1 MKCDKILHNTMNTK
15 TINGMQY
22 RRYFVAFILTTLI
35 FFTGFLTSQMLTVKK
50 LENLKN
56 VEDSISL
63 KLLSSE
69 TEYDLLKEVSCD
81 NRNANFLTTEIN
93 DLAHQLEILEEQNID
108 QSKILDV
115 KKRYSLLLVKDYLL
129 SKRINESCG
138 FQSTF
143 VIYFYQNKDLCPE
156 CVNAGIAL
164 NSLREQYSKLKV
176 YAFDYNLDLPII
188 KAMASVYGVEKNL
201 PALVVNKKTY
211 YKLETVGDI
220 EKLLPSEVKIKSE
233 ERATSTKQSFKFIK
247 NILN

>member
-1 MKCDKILHNTMNTK
+1 MKTQE
-15 TINGMQY
+15 INNLQY
-22 RRYFVAFILTTLI
+22 RRYIVAFILTTLI

-50 LENLKN
+50 LEGLKN

-69 TEYDLLKEVSCD
+69 TEYDLLKEVSCE
-81 NRNANFLTTEIN
+81 NRNANFLSTEIN

-108 QSKILDV
+108 QAKILDV

-156 CVNAGIAL
+156 CVNASIAL
-164 NSLREQYSKLKV
+164 NSLRSEYSKLKV

-188 KAMASVYGVEKNL
+188 KAIAGVYGVERNL

-211 YKLETVGDI
+211 YKLETKSDI
-220 EKLLPSEVKIKSE
+220 EKLLPREITDTK
-233 ERATSTKQSFKFIK
+233 TSTSTIK
-247 NILN
+247 KSQL

>member
-1 MKCDKILHNTMNTK
+1 MNTK
-15 TINGMQY
+15 QINNLQY
-22 RRYFVAFILTTLI
+22 RRYIVAFILTALI

-56 VEDSISL
+56 VEDTISL

-69 TEYDLLKEVSCD
+69 TEYDLLKEVSCE
-81 NRNANFLTTEIN
+81 NRNSNFLTTEIN

-108 QSKILDV
+108 KTKIEDV

-138 FQSTF
+138 FKSTF
-143 VIYFYQNKDLCPE
+143 VIYFYQNKDICPD
-156 CVNAGIAL
+156 CVKAGIAL
-164 NSLREQYSKLKV
+164 DSLRNEYDKLKV
-176 YAFDYNLDLPII
+176 YAFDYDLDLPII

-211 YKLETVGDI
+211 YKLNTVDDI
-220 EKLLPSEVKIKSE
+220 KKLLPKEITDKST
-233 ERATSTKQSFKFIK
+233 ASTTISTTTKK
-247 NILN
+247 

>member
-1 MKCDKILHNTMNTK
+1 MNTQK
-15 TINGMQY
+15 INSLQY
-22 RRYFVAFILTTLI
+22 RRYIVAFILTTLI

-50 LENLKN
+50 LENLKS

-69 TEYDLLKEVSCD
+69 TEYDLLREVDCE

-108 QSKILDV
+108 QAKILDV

-138 FQSTF
+138 FKSTF

-164 NSLREQYSKLKV
+164 NSLRQEYSKMKV

-211 YKLETVGDI
+211 YKLETRADI
-220 EKLLPSEVKIKSE
+220 EKLLPQEITETKEKT
-233 ERATSTKQSFKFIK
+233 ATTTTKK
-247 NILN
+247 

>member
-1 MKCDKILHNTMNTK
+1 MNTQK
-15 TINGMQY
+15 INSLQY
-22 RRYFVAFILTTLI
+22 RRYIVAFILTTLI

-50 LENLKN
+50 LENLKS

-69 TEYDLLKEVSCD
+69 TEYDLLREVDCE

-108 QSKILDV
+108 QAKILDV

-138 FQSTF
+138 FKSTF

-164 NSLREQYSKLKV
+164 NSLRQEYSKMKV

-211 YKLETVGDI
+211 YKLETRADI
-220 EKLLPSEVKIKSE
+220 EKLLPQEITETKEKT
-233 ERATSTKQSFKFIK
+233 ATTTSKK
-247 NILN
+247 

>member
-1 MKCDKILHNTMNTK
+1 MKTSQ
-15 TINGMQY
+15 INNLQY
-22 RRYFVAFILTTLI
+22 RRYIVAFILTTLI

-69 TEYDLLKEVSCD
+69 TEYDLLKEISCD
-81 NRNANFLTTEIN
+81 NRSANFLTTEIN
-93 DLAHQLEILEEQNID
+93 NLAHQLEILEEQNINQD
-108 QSKILDV
+108 KILDV
-115 KKRYSLLLVKDYLL
+115 KKRYSLLLIKDYLL

-138 FQSTF
+138 FKSTF

-164 NSLREQYSKLKV
+164 NSLREDYEKMKV
-176 YAFDYNLDLPII
+176 YAFDYNLDLPVI

-201 PALVVNKKTY
+201 PALVVNQKTY
-211 YKLETVGDI
+211 YKLETKADI
-220 EKLLPSEVKIKSE
+220 EKLLPKEITEVK
-233 ERATSTKQSFKFIK
+233 ATTTTKK
-247 NILN
+247 